1 MNQKITKCTT
11 KNKHMKKLI
20 FILLAT
26 VALAGCQKFL
36 DRQPLDSISSSNF
49 LTNEVEINLGL
60 TGVYNAAQWNYGT
73 TNTPLLKRIES
84 STDMGLSRKGS
95 DAEDLIV
102 LGDNGPFINGNAIP
116 SSAWSNA
123 YSLVSRANLLL
134 EGMVAGKPNTSTT
147 SYNRMRSEALVLR
160 AFAYYNLMAWFGDV
174 VYYTKTLAP
183 AEYETQARVPMATIA
198 QDLYKDLD
206 EAWAGLPNLNDR
218 GRVNKGAAY
227 GLKAKIALLIQD
239 YATAATASKAVIDL
253 GIYSLNPNFNNL
265 FSLAGQTA
273 NAGNEIMFMTQLP
286 QDNANPL
293 SYMPIGLLPRQVLGT
308 SGNNFP
314 TQNIVDKFECTDG
327 KRIDQSPLYD
337 PANPGKNRD
346 KRCKWTIIFPGDTMD
361 VATGTGVSL
370 PYQNPMQRLI
380 YNIYTDT
387 IFRYNWST
395 SAFVKVAGNPD
406 FVSSANSVWQY
417 GSTGAVGGVGY
428 CWKKYIDPSQN
439 AFAGKQGYIL
449 LRYADILLT
458 YAEAKIELNQLD
470 ATVNTAI
477 NLVRTRAGQPAATTL
492 TQAAFR
498 QLVRR
503 ERAVELALEGLRWID
518 LKRWG
523 IYNAAVN
530 GFVVGAAKN
539 PAIVPEN
546 PTFTA
551 GTNDLNDIPDYTVSA
566 PKRISSRNQTRLTTS
581 KHLFWPIPQG
591 EIDKNANIKQ
601 NPGW

>member
-84 STDMGLSRKGS
+84 STDMGMSRKGS

-134 EGMVAGKPNTSTT
+134 EGMVAGKPNTSAT

-337 PANPGKNRD
+337 PAN
-346 KRCKWTIIFPGDTMD
+346 
-361 VATGTGVSL
+361 SL
-370 PYQNPMQRLI
+370 
-380 YNIYTDT
+380 
-387 IFRYNWST
+387 S
-395 SAFVKVAGNPD
+395 
-406 FVSSANSVWQY
+406 
-417 GSTGAVGGVGY
+417 
-428 CWKKYIDPSQN
+428 
-439 AFAGKQGYIL
+439 
-449 LRYADILLT
+449 
-458 YAEAKIELNQLD
+458 
-470 ATVNTAI
+470 
-477 NLVRTRAGQPAATTL
+477 
-492 TQAAFR
+492 
-498 QLVRR
+498 
-503 ERAVELALEGLRWID
+503 
-518 LKRWG
+518 
-523 IYNAAVN
+523 
-530 GFVVGAAKN
+530 
-539 PAIVPEN
+539 
-546 PTFTA
+546 
-551 GTNDLNDIPDYTVSA
+551 
-566 PKRISSRNQTRLTTS
+566 
-581 KHLFWPIPQG
+581 
-591 EIDKNANIKQ
+591 
-601 NPGW
+601 